1 MRRLTVWFKG
11 LKKWQKGGL
20 IGCGVGLFFVSLILS
35 IYTVGWFLD
44 SWKVKHVGE
53 WIAGFNIGAFVISE
67 IIMDIIDRIKDTHV
81 NIGYVWNPTVLF
93 VCVGLVV
100 MVVCYGG
107 FGAVAGRV
115 QQVTN
120 PRIRW
125 LLTGLLALFLLF
137 IYWFNFQVAMWFK
150 YL

>member
-1 MRRLTVWFKG
+1 MREWFKN

-20 IGCGVGLFFVSLILS
+20 IGCAVGLFFVSLILL
-35 IYTVGWFLD
+35 IFTVAWYLD
-44 SWKVKHVGE
+44 SWKVKNVGE

-81 NIGYVWNPTVLF
+81 NIGYIWNPTVPF
-93 VCVGLVV
+93 VCVGLVA

-107 FGAVAGRV
+107 FGAVVGRA
-115 QQVTN
+115 QQVNN

-125 LLTGLLALFLLF
+125 LLTGILAIFLLL
-137 IYWFNFQVAMWFK
+137 IYWFNFWVAMFVK
-150 YL
+150 YA